1 MELTVRQLH
10 ALFVCEISDIDVGR
24 PLDAVT
30 VTALNAAIDRYAVL
44 IFRGQDLDDE
54 RQMAFARN
62 FGELEL
68 PRSGA
73 AKVKRRL
80 RPEIADI
87 SNLDEQGRVRGRDDP
102 RRFDQL
108 GNRLWHTDGSFRRVP
123 AALSMLYAHRVP
135 GPSPRGNGETEFADM
150 RAAYDALSG
159 QQKDDIADL
168 AAMHDISWSRGQL
181 GFNDLLFGEKN
192 VLPPVPQRVVRTH
205 PGSKRKVL
213 YVAAHAAEI
222 VGWPVPEGRL
232 LLRELIEHATQREF
246 VYRHDWRQGDLV
258 IWDNRATMHRGRG
271 FDETRVRDLRR
282 RLDARSGGI
291 TLISS
296 WPGSTRHPYPWVKPG
311 NDELGTVARE
321 ALTNGKN

>member
-1 MELTVRQLH
+1 MELTIRPLH
-10 ALFVCEISDIDVGR
+10 PLFVGEVSGIDVGR
-24 PLDAVT
+24 SIDAST
-30 VTALNAAIDRYAVL
+30 LAALNAAIDRYAVL
-44 IFRGQDLDDE
+44 VLPGQDLDDE

-62 FGELEL
+62 FGDLEL

-80 RPEIADI
+80 GLEIADI
-87 SNLDEQGRVRGRDDP
+87 SNLDTEGRPRGREDP

-150 RAAYDALSG
+150 RAAYDALSE
-159 QQKDDIADL
+159 QQKEDIAGL
-168 AAMHDISWSRGQL
+168 VALHDIAWSRGQL
-181 GFNDLLFGEKN
+181 GFNDLLFGEKQ

-205 PGSKRKVL
+205 PGSGRKVL
-213 YVAAHAAEI
+213 YVAAHASEI

-246 VYRHDWRQGDLV
+246 VYRHNWCAGDLV
-258 IWDNRATMHRGRG
+258 IWDNRATMHRGRN
-271 FDETRVRDLRR
+271 FDETKVRDLRR
-282 RLDARSGGI
+282 VTTRDVASTLDQ
-291 TLISS
+291 
-296 WPGSTRHPYPWVKPG
+296 
-311 NDELGTVARE
+311 VA
-321 ALTNGKN
+321 

>member
-1 MELTVRQLH
+1 MELRIRQLH
-10 ALFVCEISDIDVGR
+10 PLFVGEVSGLDVGR
-24 PLDAVT
+24 PIDTAT
-30 VTALNAAIDRYAVL
+30 IAALNAAIDRYAVL
-44 IFRGQDLDDE
+44 VLRGQELNDE
-54 RQMAFARN
+54 SQMAFARN

-87 SNLDEQGRVRGRDDP
+87 SNLDEDSHVRGRDDP

-108 GNRLWHTDGSFRRVP
+108 GNRLWHTDGSFRRIP

-150 RAAYDALSG
+150 RAAYDALSD
-159 QQKDDIADL
+159 QQKEDIADL
-168 AAMHDISWSRGQL
+168 VALHDIAWSRGQL
-181 GFNDLLFGEKN
+181 GFNELLFGEKQ

-205 PGSKRKVL
+205 PGSGRKVL
-213 YVAAHAAEI
+213 YVAAHASEI

-282 RLDARSGGI
+282 VTTRDIASTLDQ
-291 TLISS
+291 
-296 WPGSTRHPYPWVKPG
+296 
-311 NDELGTVARE
+311 VA
-321 ALTNGKN
+321 